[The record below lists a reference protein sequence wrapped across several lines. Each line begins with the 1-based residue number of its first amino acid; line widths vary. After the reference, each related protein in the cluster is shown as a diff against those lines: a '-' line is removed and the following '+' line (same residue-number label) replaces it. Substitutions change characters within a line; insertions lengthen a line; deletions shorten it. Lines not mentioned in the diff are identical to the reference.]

1 MFDRLNACKYNALL
15 AIFGLLAYTS
25 ILLHVQEAWLISSKA
40 TLAKPC
46 KCENVT
52 NKSFNEV
59 RKIQKIRNHPDK
71 RKLIVLSAMYRS
83 GSSFLGSIFDKN
95 PEVFYLFEPMTGF
108 EAFEH
113 KAMPAKLEMLKD
125 IKNCELPYLR
135 RYKDY
140 KQALSDSNDTKMC
153 FKYGI
158 CQWFMNSRMCSG
170 KLCPDAIYD
179 PTKSHPPQCR
189 KQCPAPSEY
198 TSEQREMLISDCKK
212 AKASVV
218 KLIRIAELTDLMP
231 LYKSNHL
238 DLRVVL
244 LVREPTT
251 MMDSRLRLWESQAKL
266 GWGKQQDPNFMG
278 LQRDCSRSYNSKL
291 QSDTNSIIHDRT
303 LIIRFEDI
311 ALDEFEMAQKI
322 YDFVGLEMN
331 GEVTEQLKE
340 RRKRRS
346 ANEQASL
353 EKLNLYGTNKKKN
366 SQSIHV
372 LTKINATEAAHIREV
387 CQNYIDVFEYNDRR

>member
-1 MFDRLNACKYNALL
+1 MIRKSF
-15 AIFGLLAYTS
+15 S
-25 ILLHVQEAWLISSKA
+25 SSKA

-135 RYKDY
+135 RYKDH

-158 CQWFMNSRMCSG
+158 CQFGLFMRL
-170 KLCPDAIYD
+170 KAI
-179 PTKSHPPQCR
+179 
-189 KQCPAPSEY
+189 
-198 TSEQREMLISDCKK
+198 
-212 AKASVV
+212 
-218 KLIRIAELTDLMP
+218 
-231 LYKSNHL
+231 
-238 DLRVVL
+238 
-244 LVREPTT
+244 
-251 MMDSRLRLWESQAKL
+251 
-266 GWGKQQDPNFMG
+266 
-278 LQRDCSRSYNSKL
+278 
-291 QSDTNSIIHDRT
+291 
-303 LIIRFEDI
+303 
-311 ALDEFEMAQKI
+311 
-322 YDFVGLEMN
+322 
-331 GEVTEQLKE
+331 
-340 RRKRRS
+340 
-346 ANEQASL
+346 
-353 EKLNLYGTNKKKN
+353 
-366 SQSIHV
+366 
-372 LTKINATEAAHIREV
+372 
-387 CQNYIDVFEYNDRR
+387 